1 MDEGTSPQIQR
12 PLQMPTMLLALDT
25 AGQQFVGVA
34 AFPFDRLLHQ
44 LEGTML

>member
-25 AGQQFVGVA
+25 AGQQYVGVA
-34 AFPFDRLLHQ
+34 ACPLDRLLQQ
-44 LEGTML
+44 LLGKLL